1 MGDAHGDDSVQEG
14 LQEMNRFKS
23 FEEVDSATEEHVQS
37 KEEFFDAHGDD
48 SVQEGLQRNNAAVNI
63 QRFAN
68 GKQPRNQVKKLE
80 KKNEEAKQ
88 QVAATANKWR
98 GFSKGRQEKVK
109 AAKKIQHFYRESK
122 DVDDADLKNLADNT
136 TKEIFNNLDLEDHEE
151 DHGLDAEDHE
161 DSENKKKAVEE
172 MSRFKS
178 FEEVHVHSATEKDVQ
193 SKEEFFDAHGDDS
206 VQEVEE
212 KSNYSTPQKTGS
224 TQKKKNKSN
233 SRKHVF
239 RKSNYSPPQK
249 TGSTQK
255 KKNKSSV
262 F

>member
-68 GKQPRNQVKKLE
+68 GKQARNQVKKLE

-98 GFSKGRQEKVK
+98 GSSKGRQEKVK

-136 TKEIFNNLDLEDHEE
+136 TKEIFNNLDF
-151 DHGLDAEDHE
+151 E

-239 RKSNYSPPQK
+239 RKSNYSTPQK

-262 F
+262 